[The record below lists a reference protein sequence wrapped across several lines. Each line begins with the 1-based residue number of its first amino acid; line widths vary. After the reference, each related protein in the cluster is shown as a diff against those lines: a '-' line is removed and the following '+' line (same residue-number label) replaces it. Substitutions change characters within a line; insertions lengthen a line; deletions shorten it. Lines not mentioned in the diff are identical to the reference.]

1 MYLFRIF
8 IKYTLINCLKLG
20 ISKTA
25 DPKELLR
32 RYKLILISLQLLV
45 YDEKSLGLQNF
56 TSFGFN
62 LVENQKLN
70 CSTFVNLIRVFI
82 VQNFDTVDCC
92 RSSTRRRRRRRVR
105 KRETTKKW
113 CWRCCLP
120 RLRNTST
127 TTSRIW

>member
-56 TSFGFN
+56 TTFGFN

-70 CSTFVNLIRVFI
+70 CSTFVNLRVFI